1 MGSVLY
7 VRVLTTLWLGSVVNG
22 DHSSRH
28 SYSDIRNTTVQG
40 NVGEEIFICW
50 FNFTHII
57 IVDNDGVVLGDISCV
72 ELYDLATHWSI
83 VTVSNSYIG
92 SRDNN

>member
-7 VRVLTTLWLGSVVNG
+7 VRVLTTLCSVVNG

-28 SYSDIRNTTVQG
+28 SHSDIRNTTVQG
-40 NVGEEIFICW
+40 NVREEIFIC
-50 FNFTHII
+50 FTHII
-57 IVDNDGVVLGDISCV
+57 IVDSDCVGLSDISCI
-72 ELYDLATHWSI
+72 ELYDLDTHWSI

>member
-7 VRVLTTLWLGSVVNG
+7 VRVLTTLWFGSVVNG

-40 NVGEEIFICW
+40 YVGEEILVWFI
-50 FNFTHII
+50 FTHII
-57 IVDNDGVVLGDISCV
+57 IVDSDCVGLSDISCI

-92 SRDNN
+92 NRDNN

>member
-7 VRVLTTLWLGSVVNG
+7 VRVLTTLWLGSV

-40 NVGEEIFICW
+40 NVGEEILVWFIL
-50 FNFTHII
+50 THII
-57 IVDNDGVVLGDISCV
+57 IVDIYGVGLSDISCI